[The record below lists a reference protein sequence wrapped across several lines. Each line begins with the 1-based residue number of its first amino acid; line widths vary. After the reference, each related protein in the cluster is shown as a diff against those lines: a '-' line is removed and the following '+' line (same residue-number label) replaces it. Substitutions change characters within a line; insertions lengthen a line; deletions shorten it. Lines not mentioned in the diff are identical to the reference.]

1 MLSLSTFFFFFFEG
15 PEGKEGDKKNQKV
28 TDKLI

>member
-1 MLSLSTFFFFFFEG
+1 MLSLSTFFFFEG

>member
-1 MLSLSTFFFFFFEG
+1 MLSLSTFFFFFEG